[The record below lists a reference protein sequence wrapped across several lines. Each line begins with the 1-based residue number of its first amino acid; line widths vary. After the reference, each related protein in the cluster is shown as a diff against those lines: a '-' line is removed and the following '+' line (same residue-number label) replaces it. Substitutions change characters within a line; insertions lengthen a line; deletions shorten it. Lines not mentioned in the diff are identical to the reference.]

1 MTTSDPVKAVM
12 PAPDSHQRAPHTADE
27 PCLMVPDPAV
37 TQTWD
42 NELAQRLIEA
52 GEAMGVDKYDPVVAM
67 AVMALDPVVDERIR
81 FNCHKEVAKYVR
93 LKRQVE
99 PVINQTLNVYNMPAE
114 QRRARITELT
124 DALAQATTVTDLE
137 PIDV

>member
-1 MTTSDPVKAVM
+1 
-12 PAPDSHQRAPHTADE
+12 
-27 PCLMVPDPAV
+27 MVPDPTV

-42 NELAQRLIEA
+42 NELAQRLIQA
-52 GEAMGVDKYDPVVAM
+52 GEAMGIDKDDPVVAM
-67 AVMALDPVVDERIR
+67 AEMAMDPVVDERIR

-99 PVINQTLNVYNMPAE
+99 PVINQTLNVYNMPAG
-114 QRRARITELT
+114 QRRARIAELT
-124 DALAQATTVTDLE
+124 DALAQENTVTDLE